1 MITPAPRRAPE
12 ATGVR
17 RLPHKQV
24 LDRSTLDAV
33 LDAALAAHVGF
44 VDETAPGSR
53 PRPVVVPMGV
63 ARDHDDLL
71 VHGSTASRAMR
82 ALAAGVPACVTVTL
96 IDGVVVARSRFESS
110 MQYRSAMVFG
120 SFEVLQGRAKA
131 CALEVLARRLLP
143 GVTGQR
149 EPSAQELA
157 ATAVLALPIVDGW
170 PGRPTNWS
178 VKISAGGPGDGPA
191 DRDLPVWAGVV
202 PLHHA
207 WGTPRPAP
215 DLPAG
220 IEVPPAVA
228 RWVDGRP

>member
-1 MITPAPRRAPE
+1 VITPTPRRASE
-12 ATGVR
+12 ATRVR
-17 RLPHKQV
+17 RLPDKQV
-24 LDRSTLDAV
+24 RDRSTLDAV
-33 LDAALAAHVGF
+33 LDTALAAHVGF
-44 VDETAPGSR
+44 VDDPGPGLR

-82 ALAAGVPACVTVTL
+82 ALATGLPACVTVTL
-96 IDGVVVARSRFESS
+96 LDGVVVARSRFESS
-110 MQYRSAMVFG
+110 MQYRSAMIFG

-131 CALEVLARRLLP
+131 RALEVLARRLLP

-157 ATAVLALPIVDGW
+157 ATAVLALSIMDGTS
-170 PGRPTNWS
+170 GRAPNWS
-178 VKISAGGPGDGPA
+178 LKISADGPDDGPA

-202 PLHHA
+202 PLHHT

-215 DLPAG
+215 ELPAG

-228 RWVDGRP
+228 RWADGR